1 MSDYLYKGNTYTE
14 EEIQA
19 GAERK
24 NMSFEDYIN
33 RYDIVSQKTE
43 DTDVSWFDQTW
54 FGRGVAAAST
64 TGEATDLMSQNF
76 SNIDME
82 SIQEFMKA
90 KENEAKSYAVSDRMA
105 KFQEQYVKEGKTW
118 AAFFRG
124 VKDQPGLFLILYH

>member
-1 MSDYLYKGNTYTE
+1 MSEYSYRGGKYTE

-19 GAERK
+19 GARRK
-24 NMSFEDYIN
+24 NLSFEDYIGK
-33 RYDIVSQKTE
+33 YGITLESQKQE
-43 DTDVSWFDQTW
+43 DVSWFDQTW
-54 FGRGVAAAST
+54 FGRGMAAAST

-90 KENEAKSYAVSDRMA
+90 KEGEAKSYAASDRMS

-118 AAFFRG
+118 CVF
-124 VKDQPGLFLILYH
+124 